1 MSLNSLILSTLGNLN
16 VPVNPL
22 NYSGSAQTYITFFEY
37 DQRAGVEADDGEG
50 ATVYYIHL
58 DIYSPGN
65 YLSLVEQVK
74 GSMKRA
80 GFKKNAETEMYEND
94 TKLFH
99 KVLRF
104 YFISETE
111 E

>member
-1 MSLNSLILSTLGNLN
+1 MSLNSLILSTLSGLN
-16 VPVNPL
+16 VPISPL
-22 NYSGSAQTYITFFEY
+22 NYSGSEQTYIIFREY
-37 DQRAGVEADDGEG
+37 DQRALLEADDVEVT
-50 ATVYYIHL
+50 TVYYIQV

-65 YLSLVEQVK
+65 YLPLVKQVK
-74 GSMKRA
+74 KKMKQA
-80 GFKKNAETEMYEND
+80 KFKKNFETEIYEQD